1 MLLPYSANDEVACPS
16 HMRMIYQLWHLLADS
31 AARIP
36 DDIAVS
42 SGGESLTYVELDDRS
57 SRLAELLAASGVE
70 RGTRVGFMLPKTPA
84 SIVTIFGIL
93 KAGGVYVPIDAA
105 SPAAR
110 VAYIVRDC
118 GIRHLVTLARHARA
132 VGDAMGPGAAQE
144 FDLLLLA
151 DAEAPT
157 DESTAAGLPPC
168 TRPWSDVAVQQPRH
182 MPREGP
188 GAGCESDLAY
198 ILYTS
203 GSTGVPKGVMITHQA
218 SLTFVDWAHERFA
231 VTDHDVVSSHA
242 PLHFDLSI
250 FDIFASVKAGA
261 RIAIVPD
268 RLATFP
274 VKLAQFIRDERVSIW
289 YSVPSALTLMLERGN
304 FAAHE
309 YPDLRVILFAGE
321 VFPIKF
327 LHAMMRA
334 TSATLFNLYGP
345 TETNVCTY
353 YAVQPSDL
361 ERTAPVPIGVA
372 IANYDVFAVNE
383 RGERLR
389 AGEEKGELW
398 ARGPG
403 LMSGY
408 WGDREKTER
417 TLRSNPFNAH
427 LPNDRVFATGD
438 IVSIDDA
445 GDFLYHGRGDNMVK
459 SRGYRIELGEIET
472 ALYRHP
478 SVREA
483 AVLPVPDPMLTNRLR
498 ALVAL
503 DEAGGVTVE
512 ELRAF
517 CRGQLP
523 AYMVPDSIELR
534 ESLPKTSTGKVDRQA
549 LAGEGRA

>member
-1 MLLPYSANDEVACPS
+1 
-16 HMRMIYQLWHLLADS
+16 MIYQLWHLLADN

-36 DDIAVS
+36 DAVAVS
-42 SGGESLTYVELDDRS
+42 SASETLTYAELDDQS
-57 SRLAELLAASGVE
+57 SCLAALLVASGVE
-70 RGTRVGFMLPKTPA
+70 RGTRVGFMLPKTA
-84 SIVTIFGIL
+84 TSIVTIFGIL

-110 VAYIVRDC
+110 IAYIVRDC
-118 GIRHLVTLARHARA
+118 GIRRLVTLARHARA
-132 VGDAMGPGAAQE
+132 LTDAMGPTAVQE
-144 FDLLLLA
+144 LDLVLLA
-151 DAEAPT
+151 DAEQTPDDPVSA
-157 DESTAAGLPPC
+157 SLAAIA
-168 TRPWSDVAVQQPRH
+168 RPWSDVARQPALR
-182 MPREGP
+182 MIREGE

-218 SLTFVDWAHERFA
+218 SLTFIDWAHERFA
-231 VTDHDVVSSHA
+231 VTERDVVSSHA
-242 PLHFDLSI
+242 PMHFDLSI
-250 FDIFASVKAGA
+250 FDIFAAVKAGA
-261 RIAIVPD
+261 RIALVPD
-268 RLATFP
+268 RLSTFP
-274 VKLAQFIRDERVSIW
+274 VKLAQFIRDERISIW

-304 FAAHE
+304 FAAHP

-327 LHAMMRA
+327 LHALMGA
-334 TSATLFNLYGP
+334 TSASLYNLYGP

-361 ERTAPVPIGVA
+361 ERSAPVPIGVA

-383 RGERLR
+383 RGERIV
-389 AGEEKGELW
+389 AQGEKGELW

-417 TLRSNPFNAH
+417 TLRQNPFNPH
-427 LPNDRVFATGD
+427 LANDRIFATGD
-438 IVSIDDA
+438 IVSLDDA
-445 GDFLYHGRGDNMVK
+445 GDFLYHGRRDNMVK
-459 SRGYRIELGEIET
+459 SRGYRIELGEIEA

-478 SVREA
+478 RVREA
-483 AVLPVPDPMLTNRLR
+483 VVLPVPDAMLTNRLR

-503 DEAGGVTVE
+503 DESGAVSIDD
-512 ELRAF
+512 LREF
-517 CRGQLP
+517 CRSQLP
-523 AYMVPDSIELR
+523 AYMVPDSLEFR

-549 LAGEGRA
+549 LAADGAT